1 MILRQV
7 KGDSSMGHADQI
19 IPSSEH
25 FEIQKLAQGIYA
37 AIARE
42 FGAAFSNSGII
53 DLGDLTL
60 VFDTFETPKAAEDLQ
75 AAAESL
81 TGRPPTYVINSHHH
95 ADHWFGNQVFS
106 GHATIISTH
115 KTRDL
120 MPVCL
125 EELKSLKQN
134 PSELNASLQENLQ
147 LLKAEKDPKKRSA
160 IEGYVARLKHSLES
174 LPTLELKLPN
184 QTFESKVV
192 FYGSQRSADLLAL
205 GNGHTSGDCFLAL
218 PEEKIAFLGDLAFF
232 KRQPYLEDCDFTAWK
247 NILEEIRQSK
257 LETFIPGHGPVGKK
271 TDLLL
276 LLQYLNAL
284 EDLVVQVKQA
294 GGSPEDALDIPLP
307 EPFVEW
313 QHTGQHRFEDNVRFL
328 FQSVL

>member
-1 MILRQV
+1 MV
-7 KGDSSMGHADQI
+7 KGDSSMGHTTQP
-19 IPSSEH
+19 IPTSEH
-25 FEIQKLAQGIYA
+25 FEIQELAQGIYA

-60 VFDTFETPKAAEDLQ
+60 VFDSFETPKAAEDLK
-75 AAAESL
+75 AAAKSL
-81 TGRPPTYVINSHHH
+81 TGRPPAYVVNSHHH
-95 ADHWFGNQVFS
+95 ADHWFGNQVFA

-120 MPVCL
+120 MPICL
-125 EELKSLKQN
+125 EELKTLKQN
-134 PSELNASLQENLQ
+134 PSELSASIEENLQ
-147 LLKAEKDPKKRSA
+147 LLEAENNPKKRTA
-160 IEGYVARLKHSLES
+160 IEGHVARLRHSLES
-174 LPTLELKLPN
+174 LPTLNLKLPN
-184 QTFESKVV
+184 QTFESKIV

-205 GNGHTSGDCFLAL
+205 GNGHTSGDCFLVL

-232 KRQPYLEDCDFTAWK
+232 RRQPYLEDCDFTAWK
-247 NILEEIRQSK
+247 NILEEISQSK
-257 LETFIPGHGPVGKK
+257 LKTFIPGHGPVGKK

-284 EDLVVQVKQA
+284 EELVVQVKQA
-294 GGSPEDALDIPLP
+294 GGSLEDALEISLP

-313 QHTGQHRFEDNVRFL
+313 QHTGQHRFEENVRFL